1 MSQGAALAKHVS
13 NSILLAAVALRLR
26 AVRGESVDADA
37 DADAAPEEDRAS
49 EKEDGG
55 EEEED
60 AVVSSVL
67 HEEAGGGMEI
77 TERESHV
84 QERGAAVYSFILG
97 DKGGRGGGKS
107 FRVGEPFSPK
117 QELCRRD
124 VHRSRPPPSPSVL
137 TLCLRTGAPAHTHT
151 GSPPPFLLLL

>member
-37 DADAAPEEDRAS
+37 DAAPPEEDRAS

-67 HEEAGGGMEI
+67 HEEAG
-77 TERESHV
+77 
-84 QERGAAVYSFILG
+84 
-97 DKGGRGGGKS
+97 
-107 FRVGEPFSPK
+107 RVEGNY
-117 QELCRRD
+117 R
-124 VHRSRPPPSPSVL
+124 
-137 TLCLRTGAPAHTHT
+137 A
-151 GSPPPFLLLL
+151 